1 MAYKHGAYGEI
12 TESRVKSARQADV
25 VAAYIGTAPINLIRG
40 YKDKALVNM
49 PIKLTNM
56 SDVQSNLGYSA
67 DWDSFTLCEAF
78 AQHFDNTV
86 GNVGPIYVVNVLDPD
101 AHAKAGKT
109 ETELTFTN
117 QRAEFESS
125 DIILDTFAIADMA
138 EGVDY
143 TLGYNYAKG
152 TVVIQ
157 LLDNGEEAAAGMKNT
172 QQVEVRK
179 AGRQGELPDY
189 DYPAKYTEAGVTFKD
204 GELSYEPTGKIDDG
218 IKHDGRAYIG
228 LVFKAPE
235 QAASVTVA
243 NCGSVIDAD
252 VDLKKDAD
260 NVIGG
265 DYVLYFA
272 FANDKGEQLRK
283 KALALTFE
291 WTLEDGTTVETQ
303 CAIRRVTGR
312 SDDKASCSYKS
323 VDASMVEDSDIIGQ
337 TTENGEYTGLNAM
350 KLLYQHHNAVL
361 NTLAAPGWS
370 HKPAIYKAMVAIVQ
384 KLNGHWDGFANADI
398 PLVDDKGQPIDTIAK
413 AIKWKTDHGYTSE
426 FSKVYWP
433 KVKDGSG
440 RVFHLSTA
448 GQATMLRVDL
458 SHDGVPFESP
468 SNKEIMATAQFFGE
482 GSKNKGF
489 DQQTGNGL
497 NEKGITTAVFW
508 AGQWVLWGPHTAAF
522 IYNGSMDA
530 RAIFDVNLRMLMY
543 ITNSFQLDHGTEI
556 DSPMTPQDKDT
567 ILNFEK
573 AKLDTLTGI
582 GALIGTPSVEFLE
595 TENSTTDMM
604 NGDFVWHFAVTNTPP
619 FKSGTA
625 RVTYTD
631 EGFAAFFETE

>member
-40 YKDKALVNM
+40 YKDKGLVNM

-56 SDVQSNLGYSA
+56 SDAQSNLGYSA
-67 DWDSFTLCEAF
+67 DWGSFTLCEAF

-101 AHAKAGKT
+101 ANARAEKT
-109 ETELTFTN
+109 ETELTFSN

-125 DIILDTFAIADMA
+125 DIILDTFAIAEKA

-143 TLGYNYAKG
+143 KLTYNFAKG
-152 TVVIQ
+152 TVVVQ
-157 LLDNGEEAAAGMKNT
+157 LL
-172 QQVEVRK
+172 
-179 AGRQGELPDY
+179 
-189 DYPAKYTEAGVTFKD
+189 
-204 GELSYEPTGKIDDG
+204 
-218 IKHDGRAYIG
+218 
-228 LVFKAPE
+228 
-235 QAASVTVA
+235 
-243 NCGSVIDAD
+243 
-252 VDLKKDAD
+252 
-260 NVIGG
+260 
-265 DYVLYFA
+265 
-272 FANDKGEQLRK
+272 KGE
-283 KALALTFE
+283 
-291 WTLEDGTTVETQ
+291 D
-303 CAIRRVTGR
+303 
-312 SDDKASCSYKS
+312 ASLQCSYKT
-323 VDASMVEDSDIIGQ
+323 VDASKVEETDIIGQ
-337 TTENGEYTGLNAM
+337 TTEDGQYTGLHAM
-350 KLLYQHHNAVL
+350 SLLYQYHNAVL
-361 NTLAAPGWS
+361 NMLAAPGWS
-370 HKPAIYKAMVAIVQ
+370 DKPAVYKAMVSTVQ
-384 KLNGHWDGFANADI
+384 QLNGHWDGFVNADI
-398 PLVDDKGQPIDTIAK
+398 PMKGDDGSPIDTIAK

-468 SNKEIMATAQFFGE
+468 SNKEIMATAQFFGAD
-482 GSKNKGF
+482 SKNRGF

-508 AGQWVLWGPHTAAF
+508 AGQWVLWGPHTAAYT
-522 IYNGSMDA
+522 YNGSMDA

-573 AKLDTLTGI
+573 QKLDTLTGI
-582 GALIGTPSVEFLE
+582 DALIGSPSVEFLE
-595 TENSTTDMM
+595 TENSITDMM